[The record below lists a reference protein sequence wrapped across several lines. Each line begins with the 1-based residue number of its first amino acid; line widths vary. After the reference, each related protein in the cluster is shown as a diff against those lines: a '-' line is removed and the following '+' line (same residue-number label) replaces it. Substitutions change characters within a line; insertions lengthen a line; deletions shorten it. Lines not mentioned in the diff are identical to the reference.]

1 MQENEQIKQIK
12 NWVEQIKT
20 MQNPQYGMEMLMKQ
34 NPQIQQTVEL
44 VNSMGV
50 SPKQAFIQLAKM
62 KGVSPEQ
69 IINMLK

>member
-1 MQENEQIKQIK
+1 
-12 NWVEQIKT
+12 